1 MYLKKTEE
9 TLVMHLKPSN
19 HMVKISLR
27 TFQTLQNSK
36 NVLGKYLSANTIEY
50 EVHSFLKVYDL
61 LSVENF
67 IGGIDLKQVKEM
79 DVEEVRI
86 LIQHNRAK

>member
-1 MYLKKTEE
+1 M
-9 TLVMHLKPSN
+9 S
-19 HMVKISLR
+19 
-27 TFQTLQNSK
+27 QQNTCQ
-36 NVLGKYLSANTIEY
+36 LIIEY